1 MRPTSCYTGGD
12 MLGSLTVTSILI
24 IIAVILVSLTI
35 HEMVHAW
42 VGFRLGDDTAA
53 EEGRISLNPLRHI
66 DPFMTVLLPIITVI
80 AFGAP
85 ILAAK
90 PVPFNPDRVKWEEYG
105 AALIAAAGPF
115 SNLVLAV
122 IGALVANVIAG
133 GPLVSLIL
141 TYFIIINVAL
151 FVFNLLPIPPLDGSR
166 VLYAF
171 APDGLRRVMAQMEPY
186 GLFIVF
192 GLILLGG
199 AGFTDFLRNL
209 NEMVLR
215 LLP

>member
-1 MRPTSCYTGGD
+1 
-12 MLGSLTVTSILI
+12 MLGNLTVETILI
-24 IIAVILVSLTI
+24 IIGVILVSLTI

-42 VGFRLGDDTAA
+42 VGFKLGDDTAA
-53 EEGRISLNPLRHI
+53 EEGRISLNPIRHI

-90 PVPFNPDRVKWEEYG
+90 PVPFNPERVKWDEYG

-115 SNLVLAV
+115 SNLLLAV
-122 IGALVANVIAG
+122 LGALAANFVTG
-133 GPLVSLIL
+133 GGLIGLIL
-141 TYFIIINVAL
+141 TYFILINVSL
-151 FVFNLLPIPPLDGSR
+151 FVFNLIPIPPLDGSR

-171 APDGLRRVMAQMEPY
+171 APDGLRRVMEQLEPY
-186 GLFIVF
+186 GLFVVF

-199 AGFTDFLRNL
+199 AGFTSFLRGL

-215 LLP
+215 LLPL